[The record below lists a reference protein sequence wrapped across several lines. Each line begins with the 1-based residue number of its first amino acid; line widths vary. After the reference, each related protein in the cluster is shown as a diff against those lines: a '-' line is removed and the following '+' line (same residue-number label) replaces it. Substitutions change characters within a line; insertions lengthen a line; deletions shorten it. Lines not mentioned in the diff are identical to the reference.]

1 MAKKVGSNFF
11 LKDGKLDIELKK
23 TVCDATHS
31 HTRMALSD
39 CCWRASSACDPTGNR
54 TPVARMKTWRPNR

>member
-31 HTRMALSD
+31 HTRTALSD
-39 CCWRASSACDPTGNR
+39 CY
-54 TPVARMKTWRPNR
+54 